1 MSAYWGHH
9 ITFPG
14 IYIDTVTVQSVVWIS
29 VFVIELC
36 VNTSST
42 EHYNL
47 KNSAVMFA

>member
-14 IYIDTVTVQSVVWIS
+14 IQTQSLSSGLDIKS